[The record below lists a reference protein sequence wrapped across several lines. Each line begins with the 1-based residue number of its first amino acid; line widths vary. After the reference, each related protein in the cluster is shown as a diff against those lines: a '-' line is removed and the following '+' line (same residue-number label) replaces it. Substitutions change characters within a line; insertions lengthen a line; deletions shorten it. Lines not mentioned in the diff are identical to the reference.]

1 MVQFVQQLIN
11 GVSLGCIYALIALG
25 YTMVYGIVRL
35 INFAHGDVYMVG
47 AYIGYTVA
55 GAMGPQFIP
64 ALLTAMAGAAVL
76 GIVIEKLA
84 YRPLRYAPRIA
95 SLTTAIGVSLFLQNW
110 VRKFISPNFL
120 AFPDLINRITWEI
133 GGLTLSNVQ
142 VIVPIVAILLVVVL
156 QWVVLKTKPGKAMR
170 AVSLDK
176 DCAQLMGVDVDRVIS
191 LTFALGSALAAAGGV
206 LVGIAYPRI
215 DPYMGQ
221 MAGLKAFVAA
231 VLGGIGIIPG
241 AALGG
246 LFMGLAEVMAV
257 HFINSAF
264 KDAIAFV
271 ILIFVLLIKPSGLL
285 GKHASE
291 KV

>member
-1 MVQFVQQLIN
+1 MCIRDRARQVVEKSKILTVKN
-11 GVSLGCIYALIALG
+11 GREIWVPE
-25 YTMVYGIVRL
+25 
-35 INFAHGDVYMVG
+35 N
-47 AYIGYTVA
+47 IGYTVA

-64 ALLTAMAGAAVL
+64 ALLTSMAGAAVL

-156 QWVVLKTKPGKAMR
+156 QWVVLKTKPGKALR
-170 AVSLDK
+170 AVSLDT

-191 LTFALGSALAAAGGV
+191 LTFALGSALAAAG
-206 LVGIAYPRI
+206 I
-215 DPYMGQ
+215 D
-221 MAGLKAFVAA
+221 AA
-231 VLGGIGIIPG
+231 SRPLYLQALTALADSGMIIPREEG
-241 AALGG
+241 QQ
-246 LFMGLAEVMAV
+246 
-257 HFINSAF
+257 
-264 KDAIAFV
+264 
-271 ILIFVLLIKPSGLL
+271 
-285 GKHASE
+285 
-291 KV
+291 

>member
-47 AYIGYTVA
+47 AYIGYSIALV
-55 GAMGPQFIP
+55 MGPQFIP
-64 ALLTAMAGAAVL
+64 ALIAAMVGAAAL
-76 GIVIEKLA
+76 GMIVEKLA

-95 SLTTAIGVSLFLQNW
+95 SLTTAIGVSLFLQNA

-120 AFPDLINRITWEI
+120 AFPDLITRVTWEI

-142 VIVPIVAILLVVVL
+142 VFVPIVAVFLVILL
-156 QWVVLKTKPGKAMR
+156 QWVVQKTKPGKAMR

-176 DCAQLMGVDVDRVIS
+176 DCAQLMGVNVDRVIS
-191 LTFALGSALAAAGGV
+191 MTFALGSALAAAGGV

-215 DPYMGQ
+215 DPCMGQ
-221 MAGLKAFVAA
+221 MAGLKAFVSA

-264 KDAIAFV
+264 KDAVAFV
-271 ILIFVLLIKPSGLL
+271 ILIVVLLVKPSGLL